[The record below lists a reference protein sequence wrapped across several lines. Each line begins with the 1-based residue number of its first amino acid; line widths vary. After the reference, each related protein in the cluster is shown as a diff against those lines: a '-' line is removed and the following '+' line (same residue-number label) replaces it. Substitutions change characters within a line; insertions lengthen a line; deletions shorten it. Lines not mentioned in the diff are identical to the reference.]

1 MKKLLY
7 ILTLLTFA
15 LWNASY
21 ASAQTVTPR
30 QSATPT
36 ISETVN
42 EKLNS
47 QINQLKDKIASRVS
61 ELNLV
66 EKKGVTGVV
75 EEVSTSKITLK
86 DLSGN
91 TKLIDIDE
99 ITKFSSSSARGTF
112 GLSDLTKGTKI
123 NVLGLYNKQSKRI
136 LARFITTAVNP
147 VFLSGTISEIDSKNF
162 TANIISTD
170 LKNTKIDVGTTTKI
184 SLHNTED
191 GLTRIG
197 FTRLV
202 VGNRVTAVGFPDKT
216 DPSLIVASRI
226 VVLPDLPKDPKVSII
241 PPTPTATPTTT
252 QRRVTQ
258 TPATRIATP
267 TVSR

>member
-7 ILTLLTFA
+7 IITLLTFV
-15 LWNASY
+15 LWNTSY
-21 ASAQTVTPR
+21 ASAQTVTPK
-30 QSATPT
+30 QNATPT

-66 EKKGVTGVV
+66 EKKGVTG
-75 EEVSTSKITLK
+75 VSTSKITLK

-136 LARFITTAVNP
+136 LARFISTAVNP

-202 VGNRVTAVGFPDKT
+202 AGNMVTAVGFPDKN